1 MSEKKLT
8 VAVLFGGASSEHEV
22 SRMSVTSILKN
33 IDREKYDVMPVGI
46 TKQGEWFLYTGNIDN
61 IKGGEWEQDK
71 DNCLKAV
78 LSPDPSHRGLIV
90 FSDTVKIVP
99 IDVVFPVLHGKNG
112 EDGTI
117 QGLFELA
124 KIPYVGCGVLASADC
139 MDKEV
144 THIVLE
150 RAGVKMA
157 KFVAVRSYE
166 MSDFEAVEK
175 KILAELSY
183 PVYVKP
189 ANAGSSVGVSPAKD
203 KDALLKALELAFE
216 HDKKVIV
223 EETVVGQEVECAVI
237 GNDFPTASHTGEIVS
252 CDGFYDYDSKYV
264 NNTSKLYTPAR
275 ITEEQE
281 EKVRKTAVKA
291 YSAIGCTGLSRV
303 DFFVTENDVILN
315 EINTLPGFTSIS
327 MYPKLMQ
334 NTGMTYS
341 ELLDKLIALAFD
353 K

>member
-1 MSEKKLT
+1 MSDKKIKL
-8 VAVLFGGASSEHEV
+8 AVLFGGASSEHEV

-33 IDREKYDVMPVGI
+33 LDREKYDVIPVGI
-46 TKQGEWFLYTGNIDN
+46 TKQGEWFLYSGDIDN
-61 IKGGEWEQDK
+61 IKGGEWEQD
-71 DNCLKAV
+71 CEHCTHAV
-78 LSPDPSHRGLIV
+78 LSPDPTHHGLIV
-90 FSDTVKIVP
+90 FSDSVKVVP
-99 IDVVFPVLHGKNG
+99 IDAVFPVLHGKNG
-112 EDGTI
+112 EDGTV

-124 KIPYVGCGVLASADC
+124 KIPYVGCGVIASADC
-139 MDKEV
+139 MDKEI

-157 KFVAVRSYE
+157 KFISVRSYE
-166 MSDFEAVEK
+166 MSNFDAVEK
-175 KILAELSY
+175 KITDCISY

-189 ANAGSSVGVSPAKD
+189 ANAGSSVGVSPAKN
-203 KDALLKALELAFE
+203 KAELLKALELAFE

-223 EETVVGQEVECAVI
+223 EDTIVGQEVECAVM

-252 CDGFYDYDSKYV
+252 CDGFYDYDSKYI

-275 ITEEQE
+275 ITDEQE
-281 EKVRKTAVKA
+281 EKVRQTAVKA

-315 EINTLPGFTSIS
+315 EINTLPGFTNIS

-341 ELLDKLIALAFD
+341 ELLDKLIELAFNR
-353 K
+353 